1 MVDGVRKGVYP
12 QVFGRSK
19 QLSLNKFFD
28 PSTPSMRKGRDGGKK
43 RGKKKREKTD
53 ERGQHPQLLAPNR
66 YALPGDG
73 VPGAPLPQW
82 DLGTILGNPMRCWK
96 SQTPLEFSYLMRIL
110 APARIPMG
118 SWNSEGPQVFLGPQ
132 NSHISWNPHTLS

>member
-1 MVDGVRKGVYP
+1 MARAFNKTIDFCNRSHV
-12 QVFGRSK
+12 VFGGGELKNEHSSPIGNVGDRWLAITGK
-19 QLSLNKFFD
+19 Q
-28 PSTPSMRKGRDGGKK
+28 P
-43 RGKKKREKTD
+43 
-53 ERGQHPQLLAPNR
+53 
-66 YALPGDG
+66 
-73 VPGAPLPQW
+73 PLPQW